1 MRLLGCLCRLVR
13 KIKEFGMAKSW
24 NDREDMNNR
33 KRFGLM
39 PILSLWDE
47 SPQWQLISNKLQFF
61 GGTDSNKWEE
71 FDLC

>member
-1 MRLLGCLCRLVR
+1 
-13 KIKEFGMAKSW
+13 MAKSW